1 MDFQYSSRTEELK
14 VRIETFMDENVY
26 PNERLYYEQIDTLGN
41 RWMEPPIL
49 EELKTKARVE
59 GLWNLF
65 LPESDLGAGLSN
77 LEYTH
82 L

>member
-14 VRIETFMDENVY
+14 TRIEAFMDANVY

-49 EELKTKARVE
+49 EELKAKARGE
-59 GLWNLF
+59 
-65 LPESDLGAGLSN
+65 
-77 LEYTH
+77 
-82 L
+82 

>member
-14 VRIETFMDENVY
+14 ARIETFMDENVY

-49 EELKTKARVE
+49 EELKAKARLE

-65 LPESDLGAGLSN
+65 LNA
-77 LEYTH
+77 
-82 L
+82 